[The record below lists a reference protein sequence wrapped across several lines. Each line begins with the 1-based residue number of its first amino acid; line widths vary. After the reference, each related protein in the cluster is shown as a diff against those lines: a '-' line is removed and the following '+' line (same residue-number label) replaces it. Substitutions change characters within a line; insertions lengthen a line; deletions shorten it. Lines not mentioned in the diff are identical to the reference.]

1 MTSKDRCWGLPA
13 GRGPTPTPECR
24 VPKAIVVRQ
33 PKNCYPDS
41 PILRAKLDQPNLGR
55 EVLARPRLLAA
66 LATHADRPVSLVV
79 SEAGFG
85 KTVLLAS
92 YVASLRRPVLW
103 YSLMPSDADAMVFAS
118 YLVAGLRQ
126 EMPRQAK
133 ALERTLVELRSGSGV
148 SRFGAVFASVLAAR
162 RGPPLLLV
170 LDDFH
175 EVAGDPSVVAMVDSL
190 LRHLPPSARV
200 LISSRTVPPLALDRM
215 RTRDEVFDLDSSH
228 LRYSREEL
236 TELFRETYGM
246 PLDEAEVIALE
257 TATQGWPTAVH
268 LVREARR
275 RAPDRALDSILSEF
289 RTSALE
295 LQDYLSNEL
304 YSRFE
309 PEERRLLERLVAPDR
324 FDASLAVTLSGM
336 REVRPA
342 LQRLAQRGVLRS
354 FGSSGETTY
363 QMQDLVRN
371 FLQRRLVADRGHG
384 GWQALERDTAV
395 ALAARGETER
405 ALRHF
410 LLAGAAEEATDLVVR
425 LARPM
430 LRQGRAGTLLQCLLD
445 LPAAVVE
452 SNLELLV
459 TLADCRQLLGQWD
472 DAERLYEQAIER
484 CRSAGARALECRV
497 LLGQTKVLNM
507 RGHHAQVLG
516 LAERG
521 LAMAAGLDLETQ
533 IRLLQRK
540 AGAHFYLGQYAA
552 SVRILDEV
560 RRKLPGSAD
569 QELVVPT
576 IHNLAMALA
585 ASGKFREAANE
596 FGAALACVRGA
607 PSPRAPLYLS
617 NLAFLLAELGEL
629 AEARAAA
636 EEGLR
641 AAQAFSNRAQEI
653 TCREALA
660 QVLAQGGD
668 LDGALA
674 ELRTADGLNREQR
687 MDVIAGDLL
696 ALRGR
701 IFCIRG
707 QYRRAVGF
715 LEEALA
721 RLGEH
726 TDQPRF
732 TEFTATLAWCELRAG
747 RAQVA
752 HDRLL
757 PLVGRADAEENEF
770 QRMRVH
776 YWLAESLIALGNKG
790 EVPGH
795 LATALRLVRE
805 RGYGYFLELQAR
817 EDAAPLLSA
826 LEAGIEIDTVS
837 AALVE
842 AGAAIEAPLLAMLA
856 KAPPASAEAIVAI
869 LGEVGGTPTAEKLG
883 AIVRSRRFLQA
894 ATRTA
899 QRHIEARLTRGDA
912 TPARSTSA
920 RLELFGAPRLLID
933 GRPVPASTWRS
944 QRAFLIL
951 VHLAIH
957 PHGAN
962 RDQLLDAFW
971 PPRRL
976 AAARKNFHPTL
987 SYIRS
992 VLPSALVPPLLREN
1006 ETYRLNPE
1014 YPMSCDAW
1022 DVQRAFEQARLAA
1035 DDTARHAA
1043 LSRAL
1048 ALARQPYLDGCY
1060 EDWASEAQSS
1070 MRDRL
1075 ERAHLELGALLDA
1088 GGAVEEALANYRVAA
1103 QFDAY
1108 RESTRAAIIECL
1120 VRLGN
1125 RRAAWVEWERLK
1137 SLLHEELAVDPL
1149 PETAARVARA
1159 LGSDTEPRRARNSE
1173 TAVPQHVTISAQ
1185 VRLKTHTAG

>member
-1 MTSKDRCWGLPA
+1 MQVA
-13 GRGPTPTPECR
+13 GAPPWRVHPQTPERC
-24 VPKAIVVRQ
+24 VPKTTVVRQ
-33 PKNCYPDS
+33 PKHTYPDS
-41 PILRAKLDQPNLGR
+41 PILRAKLDRPNLGR
-55 EVLARPRLLAA
+55 DVLQRPRLLAA
-66 LATHADRPVSLVV
+66 LAAHAERPVTLVV

-92 YVASLRRPVLW
+92 YVAGLRRPVLW
-103 YSLMPSDADAMVFAS
+103 YSLMPSDADAVVFGS

-126 EMPRQAK
+126 EMPRQAR
-133 ALERTLVELRSGSGV
+133 ALERTLAELRSGNGV

-162 RGPPLLLV
+162 RGPPLLVV

-175 EVAGDPSVVAMVDSL
+175 EVAGDPAVVAVVDSL
-190 LRHLPPSARV
+190 LRHLPASARV
-200 LISSRTVPPLALDRM
+200 LMSSRTVPPLGLDRM
-215 RTRDEVFDLDSSH
+215 RTRNEVFDLDSSH
-228 LRYSREEL
+228 LRYTREEL
-236 TELFRETYGM
+236 AELFRETYDM
-246 PLDEAEVIALE
+246 ALDEADTIALE

-268 LVREARR
+268 LVREAMRR
-275 RAPDRALDSILSEF
+275 SPDRALENILSEF

-309 PEERRLLERLVAPDR
+309 PDERNLLERLVTPDR
-324 FDASLAVTLSGM
+324 FDASLAATLSGL
-336 REVRPA
+336 REVRPV

-371 FLQRRLVADRGHG
+371 FLQRRLIAERGIEVLH
-384 GWQALERDTAV
+384 ALERDTAS
-395 ALAARGETER
+395 ALAARGETEQ

-410 LLAGAAEEATDLVVR
+410 LLAGAAEEATELVIR

-445 LPAAVVE
+445 LPEAVVE

-472 DAERLYEQAIER
+472 DAERLYEQAMDR
-484 CRSAGARALECRV
+484 CRAAGARALECRV

-552 SVRILDEV
+552 AVRILDEV

-629 AEARAAA
+629 ADARAAA

-641 AAQAFSNRAQEI
+641 SAQAFSNRAQEI

-660 QVLAQGGD
+660 QVLAQSGD

-721 RLGEH
+721 RLGAQP
-726 TDQPRF
+726 DQPRF

-747 RAQVA
+747 RARVA

-776 YWLAESLIALGNKG
+776 YWLAESLIALGEPAG
-790 EVPGH
+790 VEDH

-805 RGYGYFLELQAR
+805 RGYGYFLELQAG
-817 EDAAPLLSA
+817 EDATPLLRA
-826 LEAGIEIDTVS
+826 LQAGVEIDTVS

-842 AGAAIEAPLLAMLA
+842 AGTAIEAPLLAMLA
-856 KAPPASAEAIVAI
+856 KASPASAEAIVAI
-869 LGEVGGTPTAEKLG
+869 LGEVGGAPTAAQLG
-883 AIVRSRRFLQA
+883 GITQPRRALQA
-894 ATRTA
+894 AARTA
-899 QRHIEARLTRGDA
+899 QRHIEARLSRGTAAPTRSA
-912 TPARSTSA
+912 TA
-920 RLELFGAPRLLID
+920 RLELFGTPRLLID

-957 PHGAN
+957 PHGAI

-987 SYIRS
+987 SYIRR
-992 VLPSALVPPLLREN
+992 VLPATGVPPLLREN
-1006 ETYRLNPE
+1006 ETYRLNPG
-1014 YPMSCDAW
+1014 YPMSCDVW
-1022 DVQRAFEQARLAA
+1022 DLQRAFEQARLAP
-1035 DDTARHAA
+1035 DDASRHAA

-1048 ALARQPYLDGCY
+1048 ALTRQPYLEGCY
-1060 EDWASEAQSS
+1060 EDWASEAQSA

-1075 ERAHLELGALLDA
+1075 ERAHLELGSLLDA
-1088 GGAVEEALANYRVAA
+1088 SGAVEEALANYRAAA

-1125 RRAAWVEWERLK
+1125 RRAALVEWERLK

-1149 PETAARVARA
+1149 PETASRVARA
-1159 LGSDTEPRRARNSE
+1159 LGADADPRLAKHVESV
-1173 TAVPQHVTISAQ
+1173 VPQHVTHSAQ
-1185 VRLKTHTAG
+1185 VRLKTHPAG